1 MSEEVDSRPPRGL
14 YTEQEVAEYQVSEA
28 KLVLKGVLRNLQEV
42 RAQRAV
48 MPDWESALARARR
61 QGEIWGLDAAIAAVE
76 RRIR

>member
-1 MSEEVDSRPPRGL
+1 MNEVSDA
-14 YTEQEVAEYQVSEA
+14 AERHAEREA
-28 KLVLKGVLRNLQEV
+28 RATLKGVLRNLLEV

-48 MPDWESALARARR
+48 MPDRESALARARR